1 MVKQEPPA
9 VEEMEVAIKAEECPV
24 IDENPQNTDISTT
37 EVEPVSNILDDDEK
51 STNDANQFKFKDKD
65 EIMSY
70 VKDNFSLNDMIKL
83 YVNDEMI
90 PTKRR
95 QVMKQIT
102 EQIDLNDLMDE
113 YFPDTNDENLSHEQ
127 NKFVLSML
135 ENLSTLMKKNL
146 RVKHKMMDILSEKHS
161 DDFLDHALQENSV
174 SHVCEKIS
182 IPKIVNFLIHRAN
195 ACANEIDD
203 AMFCQMNKKI
213 LYHLI
218 ESTSSNRELVR
229 GREEIRALL
238 GLLFMNKP
246 KIEIFDTAHEFLRNL
261 V

>member
-1 MVKQEPPA
+1 MVVKQEEEIL
-9 VEEMEVAIKAEECPV
+9 VEEMDVEIKTEEGPV
-24 IDENPQNTDISTT
+24 MDENPQNTDISTT
-37 EVEPVSNILDDDEK
+37 EVESTANILAAVE
-51 STNDANQFKFKDKD
+51 NDANQFTFRDKD
-65 EIMSY
+65 EMMSY
-70 VKDNFSLNDMIKL
+70 VKDNISLDEMLKL
-83 YVNDEMI
+83 YVNDELM

-95 QVMKQIT
+95 QVMKEIT
-102 EQIDLNDLMDE
+102 EQIDLKELMDE
-113 YFPDTNDENLSHEQ
+113 YFPATNDESLSDEQ

-135 ENLSTLMKKNL
+135 DHLSTLMKKNL

-195 ACANEIDD
+195 ACANEAADD
-203 AMFCQMNKKI
+203 AMFTQMNKKI
-213 LYHLI
+213 LCHLI
-218 ESTSSNRELVR
+218 ESTSNRELVEDR
-229 GREEIRALL
+229 KEAQALMTL
-238 GLLFMNKP
+238 MFKKKP